1 MRKKNNGF
9 TKFMRNLDGKSTVN
23 LNRSIE
29 VGDKVLVK
37 GINLSASRLGE
48 PRNVVGEVRQVYT
61 VREFLTSEFMY
72 SLCPNNHATWYVA
85 EDLELVT

>member
-1 MRKKNNGF
+1 MRKKRNGF
-9 TKFMRNLDGKSTVN
+9 TEFMRSLDCKSTVN

-37 GINLSASRLGE
+37 GIKLSALQLGE
-48 PRNVVGEVRQVYT
+48 PKNFVGEVRQVYT
-61 VREFLTSEFMY
+61 VRELSSSEMMY
-72 SLCPNNHATWYVA
+72 SLCPNNHATWYLA

>member
-1 MRKKNNGF
+1 MRKKRNGF
-9 TKFMRNLDGKSTVN
+9 TKFMRKRDGKSTVN

-37 GINLSASRLGE
+37 GIKLSALHLGE
-48 PRNVVGEVRQVYT
+48 PKNFVGEVRQVYT
-61 VREFLTSEFMY
+61 VREFSSSRMY
-72 SLCPNNHATWYVA
+72 SLCPNNHLAWYVA

>member
-9 TKFMRNLDGKSTVN
+9 TKFMRKCDGKSTVN

-37 GINLSASRLGE
+37 GIKLSASRLG
-48 PRNVVGEVRQVYT
+48 PPKNFVGEVRQVYK
-61 VREFLTSEFMY
+61 VKECSSSEMMY
-72 SLCPNNHATWYVA
+72 SLCPSNYVSWYLA
-85 EDLELVT
+85 EDLEIVT

>member
-9 TKFMRNLDGKSTVN
+9 TQFMRKYDGKSTVN

-37 GINLSASRLGE
+37 GINLSASRLGT
-48 PRNVVGEVRQVYT
+48 PRNVVGEVRQVYA
-61 VREFLTSEFMY
+61 VKGLDSSEFMY
-72 SLCPNNHATWYVA
+72 SLCPNNHATWYLA